1 VPNRIDHN
9 GTIDSNPD
17 DSGDLTVP
25 TPGQVVLKSTD
36 RSCGDTVPKETTA
49 GDYTST
55 ATVVTDPCHRFAG
68 PISLHWLF
76 IQ

>member
-55 ATVVTDPCHRFAG
+55 ATVVTDPCRRFAG
-68 PISLHWLF
+68 PTSLHWLF